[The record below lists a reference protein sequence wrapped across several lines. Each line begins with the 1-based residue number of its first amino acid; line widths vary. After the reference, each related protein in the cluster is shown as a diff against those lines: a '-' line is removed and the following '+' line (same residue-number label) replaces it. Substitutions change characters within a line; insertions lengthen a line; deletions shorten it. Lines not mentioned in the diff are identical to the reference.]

1 MDVLTEVKR
10 IMSSISR
17 IDVEELES
25 DIKIREELGVDSLM
39 AMEIVAT
46 CEKQLDIH
54 IDEGE
59 LYNVETIGDFEKLVL
74 LLYGKKHGRSQ

>member
-1 MDVLTEVKR
+1 MDVLAEVKR
-10 IMSSISR
+10 IMSDISR

-46 CEKQLDIH
+46 CEKRLDIH

-59 LYNVETIGDFEKLVL
+59 LYNVETIGDFEKLIMS
-74 LLYGKKHGRSQ
+74 LYSKKHEDSK

>member
-1 MDVLTEVKR
+1 MDVLAEVKR
-10 IMSSISR
+10 IMSRISR

-59 LYNVETIGDFEKLVL
+59 LYKVETIGDFERLIL
-74 LLYGKKHGRSQ
+74 LLYSKKHGNTR